1 MLIKRTTEAIK
12 FITDGWDLL
21 DVPYY
26 IKHGTYTTTLESEEL
41 GKHKFIVN
49 NYSNRVFIARN
60 KVKKDV
66 LESDIAKEVMAQN
79 YTKTNFGV
87 DNKLNNFFIDKVYNI
102 DLSSAYVYA
111 IYNCGMIT
119 KDTFNYLQTLK
130 KGERLPSLVMLA
142 SSHTKF
148 LFQGGK
154 CLDYSVHRE
163 PTAPIF
169 YRLIQEVNDIMEECR
184 WILGS
189 DYIFHWVDGIFF
201 RYDTPAKKIK
211 MVEEVLNEI
220 QFPYKYES
228 VEDFSF
234 HKDSENFVISMLK
247 NGERKRYNFGHRED
261 YERIKRYIAQSVK
274 GKIHSV

>member
-1 MLIKRTTEAIK
+1 MIIKRTTEAIK
-12 FITDGWDLL
+12 FVTDGWDLL
-21 DVPYY
+21 DIPYL
-26 IKHGTYTTTLESEEL
+26 IKHGTYTTTLESEF
-41 GKHKFIVN
+41 GKHKFVVN
-49 NYSNRVFIARN
+49 NYSNRVFIAKN

-66 LESDIAKEVMAQN
+66 MESDMGKELMLQRFEKV
-79 YTKTNFGV
+79 NFGV
-87 DNKLNNFFIDKVYNI
+87 DAKFQNSFNRKVLNI

-111 IYNCGMIT
+111 IRNCELIT
-119 KDTFNYLQTLK
+119 KETFNYLQTLK
-130 KGERLPSLVMLA
+130 KGERLPSLGMLA

-169 YRLIQEVNDIMEECR
+169 YKLIQEINDVMEECR

-201 RYDTPAKKIK
+201 NFDTPPKKIR
-211 MVEEVLNEI
+211 MIEEILQEFH
-220 QFPYKYES
+220 FPYKYES
-228 VEDFSF
+228 VENFSF
-234 HKDSENFVISMLK
+234 NKDGENYVISMVK
-247 NGERKRYNFGHRED
+247 NGERKTYNFGHRED
-261 YERIKRYIAQSVK
+261 YQRIKRFIAQSVK